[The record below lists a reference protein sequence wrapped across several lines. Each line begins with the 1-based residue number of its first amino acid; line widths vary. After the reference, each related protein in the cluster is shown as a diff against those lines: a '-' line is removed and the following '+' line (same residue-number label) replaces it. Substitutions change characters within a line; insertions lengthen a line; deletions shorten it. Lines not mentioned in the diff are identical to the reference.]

1 MQVIKTKKIL
11 TKIRPIKDQGK
22 KAPET
27 STINPTK
34 NITNSHKES
43 FRNILETKAILE
55 QNGND
60 NDILVKIGKES
71 TSRKNFQ
78 TLRPDTWLSDE
89 VINTFMHLILQ
100 RNVSRNLSVPE
111 TAQKHI
117 HIFNTFF
124 FTKLLQGNTYDYERV
139 QRFSRHVHQG
149 NIFNIDI
156 LLIPIHINGNHWALM
171 EINFPNKKIQYLDSL
186 ATSND
191 NYIKHTMQYLKDEHD
206 KKFNFPLPDINFW
219 SLVTDNQNTPQQK
232 NGHDCGV
239 FICLFAEAIAKGIR
253 PCFTQDDLQHSRLWI
268 AHAIL
273 QKCIPTTCWRYCNTL
288 S

>member
-1 MQVIKTKKIL
+1 
-11 TKIRPIKDQGK
+11 
-22 KAPET
+22 
-27 STINPTK
+27 
-34 NITNSHKES
+34 
-43 FRNILETKAILE
+43 
-55 QNGND
+55 
-60 NDILVKIGKES
+60 
-71 TSRKNFQ
+71 
-78 TLRPDTWLSDE
+78 
-89 VINTFMHLILQ
+89 MHLILQ

-111 TAQKHI
+111 TAQTHI

-124 FTKLLQGNTYDYERV
+124 FTKLLQGNTYDYGRV
-139 QRFSRHVHQG
+139 QRFSRHAYQG
-149 NIFNIDI
+149 NIFNLDI

-186 ATSND
+186 ATFND
-191 NYIKHTMQYLKDEHD
+191 SYIKHTMHYLKDEHD
-206 KKFNFPLPDINFW
+206 NKFNLPLPDINLW
-219 SLVTDNQNTPQQK
+219 SLVADTQNTPKQK